1 MVQIA
6 FHLVLVADVLPVPVP
21 DASGTLQSYQ
31 YQGLA
36 DPVVQADGNGI
47 ALRQTLDSFGELS
60 AQNWVNV
67 STNASVDDHV
77 YAYDADGNVIA
88 KDNLV
93 TPAGG
98 QTFGYDNLNRIT
110 SFAQGV
116 ISDGAIASP
125 ASSQG
130 WTYDALGNQLAV
142 TSNGTPVSQTFN
154 SQNQLTSTGSTTL
167 GYDNAGNTTT
177 DQNGDSLQYDAW
189 GRLVS
194 VASPSGM
201 QESFTYNAL
210 GQRITQTVGTGSARR
225 RRSASS
231 TPIGRWSRMTFT
243 PARPRPA
250 RCRISTRTCGAPAG
264 SMIWSPATTV
274 RGTGS
279 TRWKTRTAT

>member
-1 MVQIA
+1 MPEA
-6 FHLVLVADVLPVPVP
+6 AG
-21 DASGTLQSYQ
+21 ALQSYQ

-36 DPVVQADGNGI
+36 DPVIQADGNGI

-88 KDNLV
+88 KDDLV

-177 DQNGDSLQYDAW
+177 DQNGTACSMMRGGDWRAW
-189 GRLVS
+189 PARRVS
-194 VASPSGM
+194 TL
-201 QESFTYNAL
+201 ESFTLQCPGPADHADGWHGLERDDNGQLLQHELAGGGGRCSHRHDHDRHGVESVHVRL
-210 GQRITQTVGTGSARR
+210 GGRR
-225 RRSASS
+225 DQ
-231 TPIGRWSRMTFT
+231 
-243 PARPRPA
+243 
-250 RCRISTRTCGAPAG
+250 
-264 SMIWSPATTV
+264 
-274 RGTGS
+274 
-279 TRWKTRTAT
+279 